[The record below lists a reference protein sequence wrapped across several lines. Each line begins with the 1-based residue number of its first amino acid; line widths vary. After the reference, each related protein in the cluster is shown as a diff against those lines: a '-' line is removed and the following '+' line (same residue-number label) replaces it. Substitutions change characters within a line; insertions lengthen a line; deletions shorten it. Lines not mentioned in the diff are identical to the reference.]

1 MYLSELTLHRGRA
14 THDWLKN
21 VYQVHQRVKAA
32 LPEDPR
38 PLYRIEWNRNGGAS
52 ILVQSAEQQPDW
64 ELAFEDLP
72 VLERYHCT
80 VYAPRFITGSWL
92 AFRLLGNP
100 TGCRQG
106 LRYPLDHEADQ
117 YAWLNRK
124 LAAAGVQVDRCQIVG
139 RDRQS
144 TWKTMPTVGRVR
156 MSHLGVT
163 FEGVLIVADPA
174 LLSKAVRSGVGAAK
188 GLGFGLLSVMP
199 MGAERSYFS

>member
-1 MYLSELTLHRGRA
+1 MYLSKLALKPGRV
-14 THDWLKN
+14 TYNWLKN
-21 VYQVHQRVKAA
+21 VYGVHQRVRAA
-32 LPEDPR
+32 LPDDPR
-38 PLYRIEWNRNGGAS
+38 PLYRLEWDGEGAAS
-52 ILVQSAEQQPDW
+52 LLVQSVEQRPNW
-64 ELAFEDLP
+64 ERAFDDLP
-72 VLERYHCT
+72 VIKWYQYK
-80 VYAPRFITGSWL
+80 VYDPRFVAGSWL

-106 LRYPLDHEADQ
+106 VRYPLVHEADQ

-124 LAAAGVQVDRCQIVG
+124 LAVAGVQVDRCQIVG

-144 TWKTMPTVGRVR
+144 TWKMAPTVGRVR

-163 FEGVLIVADPA
+163 FEGVLRVADPA

-188 GLGFGLLSVMP
+188 GLGFGLLSVMS